1 MQFIQFLRRDLGSN
15 TVGFALVSP
24 LLVGAFLSVSQ
35 IANLVNVQTV
45 MHAAVKSGAR
55 EAGRY
60 DATLNDGVQETKAIL
75 ASHGITEITQISA
88 LHRLISGKQIVEIAI
103 TKKYQIPWLNYSL
116 ELTATGQAIDEKNF

>member
-15 TVGFALVSP
+15 TVGFVLVAP

-45 MHAAVKSGAR
+45 MHAAAKSGAR

-60 DATLNDGVQETKAIL
+60 NATLNDGVQETKDIL
-75 ASHGITEITQISA
+75 ASHGITEITDISA
-88 LHRLISGKQIVEIAI
+88 LYKLVSGKQIVEIAI
-103 TKKYQIPWLNYSL
+103 TKKYQIPWLNYTL
-116 ELTATGQAIDEKNF
+116 ELTATGQTIDEKNF

>member
-15 TVGFALVSP
+15 TVGFALVAP

-35 IANLVNVQTV
+35 IANVVNVQTV

-60 DATLNDGVQETKAIL
+60 NATLNDGIQETKDIL
-75 ASHGITEITQISA
+75 ASHGITELYDIAAINKS
-88 LHRLISGKQIVEIAI
+88 ISGRQIVEIVI
-103 TKKYQIPWLNYSL
+103 RKKYQIPWLNYSI
-116 ELTATGQAIDEKNF
+116 ELTARGQAIDEKNF

>member
-15 TVGFALVSP
+15 TVGFALVAP

-35 IANLVNVQTV
+35 IANVVNVQTV

-60 DATLNDGVQETKAIL
+60 NATLNDGIQETKDIL
-75 ASHGITEITQISA
+75 ASHGITEITDISA
-88 LHRLISGKQIVEIAI
+88 VHKLVSGRQIVEIVI
-103 TKKYQIPWLNYSL
+103 RKKYQIPWLNYSI
-116 ELTATGQAIDEKNF
+116 ELTARGQAIDEKNF

>member
-15 TVGFALVSP
+15 TVRFALVAP

-55 EAGRY
+55 EAGLY
-60 DATLNDGVQETKAIL
+60 DATLNDGVQETKDIL
-75 ASHGITEITQISA
+75 ASHGISEITDISA
-88 LHRLISGKQIVEIAI
+88 VHKLVSGKQMVEIVI
-103 TKKYQIPWLNYSL
+103 TKNYQIPWLNYTL
-116 ELTATGQAIDEKNF
+116 ELKVTGQAIDEKNF